1 MEILGIPIG
10 DQEFCSSF
18 ISKKHSKAKIL
29 LSQLEE
35 VGVVN
40 SQVAL
45 ILLHLCGSICKLV
58 HLARTTPSTLTS
70 KAFAL
75 IDDDIRMSF
84 CRCIGVDTSDTAW
97 QQAQLSPSRVGLG
110 FRSLSRHS
118 SAAFISSLCSS
129 DFGLHSSPHLSQA
142 VEIFNSLVSPADIV
156 SVESL
161 LTTPVSQKSL
171 SGKLDDHVFNLLLN
185 SSSVADKARLLS
197 VSSPHAHPGF
207 QLCPPRA

>member
-35 VGVVN
+35 VGVVD

-84 CRCIGVDTSDTAW
+84 CRCIGVDTSNTAW

-118 SAAFISSLCSS
+118 SAGPDLDSCGPWAIIL
-129 DFGLHSSPHLSQA
+129 GGAPPK
-142 VEIFNSLVSPADIV
+142 NY
-156 SVESL
+156 
-161 LTTPVSQKSL
+161 LTHHTCTCILK
-171 SGKLDDHVFNLLLN
+171 
-185 SSSVADKARLLS
+185 
-197 VSSPHAHPGF
+197 
-207 QLCPPRA
+207 